1 MGTTTSEMSSLFAI
15 KRTDM
20 SEPSLEFDDSLSR
33 VFDHIRNRHH
43 DLPTLPILSTPE
55 TISNTIAALPATLP
69 LTGKG
74 TYETTDYLINTLLP
88 GILQAQNG
96 PRYFGFV
103 VGGVTEAAQLAEV
116 LGGSYDENVQVTL
129 QGVTAA
135 TAIES
140 RTLELVLDLVDI
152 PRERYLGRTI
162 TTGAT
167 ASNVLGLGQSFYMHL
182 IFHTD

>member
-1 MGTTTSEMSSLFAI
+1 MSQ
-15 KRTDM
+15 
-20 SEPSLEFDDSLSR
+20 PSPEFDDSLEQ
-33 VFDHIRNRHH
+33 VFNHIRERHH
-43 DLPTLPILSTPE
+43 TLPTLPILSPPQ
-55 TISNTIAALPATLP
+55 TISESIASLPITL
-69 LTGKG
+69 LQKGKG
-74 TYETTDYLINTLLP
+74 TSETTSYLINTLLP

-103 VGGVTEAAQLAEV
+103 TGGVTESAQLAEV
-116 LGGSYDENVQVTL
+116 LSSSYDENVQVTL
-129 QGVTAA
+129 PGVTAS

-167 ASNVLGLGQSFYMHL
+167 ASNVLGLGECIAGADRS
-182 IFHTD
+182 

>member
-1 MGTTTSEMSSLFAI
+1 MSQ
-15 KRTDM
+15 
-20 SEPSLEFDDSLSR
+20 PSPEFDDSLEQ
-33 VFDHIRNRHH
+33 VFNHIRERHH
-43 DLPTLPILSTPE
+43 TLHTLPILSQPQ
-55 TISNTIAALPATLP
+55 TISESIASLPISLS
-69 LTGKG
+69 LRGKG
-74 TYETTDYLINTLLP
+74 TSETTSYLINTLLP

-103 VGGVTEAAQLAEV
+103 VGGVTESAQLAEV
-116 LGGSYDENVQVTL
+116 LSSSYDENVQVTL
-129 QGVTAA
+129 PGVTAS

-167 ASNVLGLGQSFYMHL
+167 ASNVLGLGKPMVPAVCF
-182 IFHTD
+182 